1 MQKVYIV
8 LTHTGTLL
16 SNFIKLYTKND
27 YSHVS
32 LAFDENL
39 NEMYSFGRLHAYN
52 AFIGGFVREYL
63 TKGTFKRFKNTVTA
77 VYELVITDEQYF
89 KIRQFVS
96 KMYKKRKEYKF
107 NFIGV
112 FCVMFNKKVKREK
125 ALYCAEF
132 VKYALNSGDLKLDYL
147 PEIIKPEDF
156 NKVKDTKLIYKGK
169 LSDFRRRIRR
179 LEQPK
184 NDVIL
189 SVPTKE
195 AV

>member
-1 MQKVYIV
+1 M
-8 LTHTGTLL
+8 
-16 SNFIKLYTKND
+16 
-27 YSHVS
+27 
-32 LAFDENL
+32 
-39 NEMYSFGRLHAYN
+39 
-52 AFIGGFVREYL
+52 
-63 TKGTFKRFKNTVTA
+63 
-77 VYELVITDEQYF
+77 
-89 KIRQFVS
+89 S